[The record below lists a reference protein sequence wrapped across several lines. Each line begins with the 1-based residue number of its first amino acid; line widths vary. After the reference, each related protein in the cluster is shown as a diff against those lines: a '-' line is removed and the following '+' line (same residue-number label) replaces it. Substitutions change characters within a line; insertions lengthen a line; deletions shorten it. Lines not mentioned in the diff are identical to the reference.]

1 MITDQLPCFEADKC
15 ILDSSLMIFHH
26 VLVHGGVV
34 LPDVSLCGSIWNC
47 PEAERRRVRV
57 RVLKLKKR
65 RKNNGDEI
73 RRDEKEREQKR
84 VKKTRKKCE

>member
-47 PEAERRRVRV
+47 PEAERRRVCV

-73 RRDEKEREQKR
+73 RRDEKREGTEKGKEN
-84 VKKTRKKCE
+84 KKEV